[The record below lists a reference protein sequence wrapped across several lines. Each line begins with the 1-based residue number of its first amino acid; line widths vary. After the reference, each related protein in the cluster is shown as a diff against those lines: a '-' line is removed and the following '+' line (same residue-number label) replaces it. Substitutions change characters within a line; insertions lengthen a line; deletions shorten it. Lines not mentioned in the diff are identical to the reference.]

1 MLVVFGAGHICHHTL
16 RQLLTADNILLSLWQ
31 VSAVV
36 FTCAPLPHDLPD
48 LCDWHLRKQVVF
60 PQEGPSFFLEH
71 PKRLVSAV
79 QL

>member
-1 MLVVFGAGHICHHTL
+1 MLVVFEAGHICHHTL

-36 FTCAPLPHDLPD
+36 FTCGPLPHDLPD
-48 LCDWHLRKQVVF
+48 LCDWHLCKQAIV
-60 PQEGPSFFLEH
+60 PREGPSIFLEH
-71 PKRLVSAV
+71 PKRLVSAT